1 MQNKNNNQKGTMTKI
16 RMNTELRN
24 KLFNKIK
31 HTFENE
37 DTQEREAF
45 LQAREI
51 VDQQYDIASI
61 LAKDVV
67 ERSYPTD
74 DVATLRHFK
83 KKYGQPCDVVAKD
96 KCFYFSHNEDVD
108 DEGQQT
114 ETKSHFD
121 FGLFGNLNG
130 SEYDSEE
137 GKKFAVAYYREELK
151 AKDCNPDI
159 FAQQNENKDNP
170 HKTKHVDECMKALG
184 HSNSYHSDETNTFG
198 MEKNFNAPYYLDV
211 IGTSYCRS
219 RSISCTKNQY
229 EQFETWRIA
238 KANLVSKHQTWIDT
252 IQKQCDQLKIGLKA
266 YRYLSEGIEL
276 ATELGIQVDEAELI
290 RTNSTGLTIY
300 NPSNLASMIKGMKN
314 KHQSRE
320 AKILARKQYEESL
333 NQLLT
338 MYGN

>member
-1 MQNKNNNQKGTMTKI
+1 MTKI

-31 HTFENE
+31 NVFENE

-45 LQAREI
+45 LQARET
-51 VDQQYDIASI
+51 VDQQYTMASE
-61 LAKDVV
+61 LAKEVV
-67 ERSYPTD
+67 ARSYPPE
-74 DVATLRHFK
+74 DVSVLRSFK

-96 KCFYFSHNEDVD
+96 KCFYFAHNEDLD
-108 DEGQQT
+108 DDGDIK

-130 SEYDSEE
+130 SEYSDED

-151 AKDCNPDI
+151 AMDCNPDI
-159 FAQQNENKDNP
+159 YAQQSENKDNP

-184 HSNSYHSDETNTFG
+184 KIGSNNYSNSDDTG
-198 MEKNFNAPYYLDV
+198 MAKTFNAPYYLDV

-219 RSISCTKNQY
+219 RAIACTKDEY
-229 EQFETWRIA
+229 EAFETWRIA
-238 KANLVSKHQTWIDT
+238 KGNLVTKHQTWIDT

-320 AKILARKQYEESL
+320 AKILARKQYEESI
-333 NQLLT
+333 N
-338 MYGN
+338 

>member
-1 MQNKNNNQKGTMTKI
+1 
-16 RMNTELRN
+16 MNTELRN

-31 HTFENE
+31 NVFENE

-45 LQAREI
+45 LQAREN
-51 VDQQYDIASI
+51 VDEMYLIASKQ
-61 LAKDVV
+61 ARQVV

-83 KKYGQPCDVVAKD
+83 KKYGDPCDVVAKD

-108 DEGQQT
+108 EEGDT
-114 ETKSHFD
+114 KETKSHFD

-130 SEYDSEE
+130 SEYNSDD
-137 GKKFAVAYYREELK
+137 GKKFAVAYYREDLK

-184 HSNSYHSDETNTFG
+184 YGVGHYNSDSDNNMG
-198 MEKNFNAPYYLDV
+198 MAKEFDSPYYLDV

-219 RSISCTKNQY
+219 RAIACTKTEYNLF
-229 EQFETWRIA
+229 EQWRVA

-252 IQKQCDQLKIGLKA
+252 IMKQCDQLKIGLKA

-276 ATELGIQVDEAELI
+276 ATELGIKLDEAELI

-320 AKILARKQYEESL
+320 AKILARKQYEESI
-333 NQLLT
+333 N
-338 MYGN
+338 

>member
-1 MQNKNNNQKGTMTKI
+1 MTKI

-31 HTFENE
+31 NVFENE
-37 DTQEREAF
+37 DTQEREAY
-45 LQAREI
+45 LRSREI
-51 VDQQYDIASI
+51 FNTEQSYAST
-61 LAKDVV
+61 LARQVV
-67 ERSYPTD
+67 ERAYPPE
-74 DVATLRHFK
+74 DVAILRTFK

-96 KCFYFSHNEDVD
+96 KCFYFSHSEDVD
-108 DEGQQT
+108 EDNEQV

-130 SEYDSEE
+130 SEYSSDE

-159 FAQQNENKDNP
+159 YAQQNDNKDNP

-184 HSNSYHSDETNTFG
+184 DSGYRGEEIG
-198 MEKNFNAPYYLDV
+198 MTKDFNAPYYLDV

-219 RSISCTKNQY
+219 RAIACTKNEY
-229 EQFETWRIA
+229 ELFERWRIA
-238 KANLVSKHQTWIDT
+238 KGNLVVNHQKWIDT

-300 NPSNLASMIKGMKN
+300 NPTNLASMIKGMKN
-314 KHQSRE
+314 KNQSRE
-320 AKILARKQYEESL
+320 AKILARKKYEESL
-333 NQLLT
+333 N
-338 MYGN
+338 

>member
-1 MQNKNNNQKGTMTKI
+1 MTKI

-31 HTFENE
+31 NVFENE

-45 LQAREI
+45 LKAREVVNDEYVI
-51 VDQQYDIASI
+51 AQQF
-61 LAKDVV
+61 AKEIV
-67 ERSYPTD
+67 ERAYPPE
-74 DVATLRHFK
+74 DVAILRTFK

-96 KCFYFSHNEDVD
+96 KCFYFSHNENVD
-108 DEGQQT
+108 EDNEQV

-130 SEYDSEE
+130 SEYSSDE

-184 HSNSYHSDETNTFG
+184 HSGGYHSDDNAIG
-198 MEKNFNAPYYLDV
+198 MEKEFNAPYYLDV

-219 RSISCTKNQY
+219 RAIACTKNEY
-229 EQFETWRIA
+229 EHLEAWRIA

-276 ATELGIQVDEAELI
+276 ATELGI
-290 RTNSTGLTIY
+290 TT
-300 NPSNLASMIKGMKN
+300 
-314 KHQSRE
+314 
-320 AKILARKQYEESL
+320 
-333 NQLLT
+333 
-338 MYGN
+338 